1 MTDQRGYEARQNKWI
16 ENTGVKK
23 GDRVLIASGLN
34 VDERWSEA
42 SWVGSMDK
50 DVGQVG
56 RVTFIDTSGIR
67 VRTDYDTWWYPFF
80 VLVKVEGE

>member
-1 MTDQRGYEARQNKWI
+1 MSDQSGYEARQNKWI

-23 GDRVLIASGLN
+23 GDKVLIASGLN

-42 SWVGSMDK
+42 SWVRSMGK

-67 VRTDYDTWWYPFF
+67 VRTDHDTWWYPFF
-80 VLVKVEGE
+80 VLVKVEE